1 MAICSSTPTKPSMK
15 DQPFGRYW
23 DLGLKAAAGLYL
35 LFGLLQSFTFNQFH
49 IFSRMSDYSFWLI
62 LTELAKMAGYLL
74 VHLAVYLHHKKSQ
87 DILKLLYPILA
98 LLSLACLFEYGA
110 IIKTP
115 FNTPNRNNLD
125 PVTLSIYDSINLFMP
140 HWAIVT
146 MFAIQGMILL
156 GIGIYYLLAN
166 KWDKSDWKSLLYFP
180 LFVLMTIPLNFLS
193 EPISHSPDWFQS
205 ATHFD
210 NFTIWHFLMFALVI
224 FFTWLSYFLL
234 KKTNKENQVFYLRA
248 MAIILIIHFAGKDS
262 MLIGDGYNIY
272 NVVLSSIPLFICD
285 IGKIIVLLSVTLRKK
300 VLYDIAFFVHS
311 AGALTVFFYFG
322 RIQNFGSVLDYS
334 FLYFTSTHLL
344 LFLLSILPVM
354 LGHTSFRLKDCLI
367 PIAYYGV
374 VILIATG
381 VSVAITNAS
390 ATWVDGDGNHL
401 PELLYLNFAF
411 TQVNPLPIEV
421 PGWINFHIGVCEVNP
436 LYLIG
441 LYAVYIGL
449 FFIFFLIQLVVQK
462 TYRRLPK
469 KANQ

>member
-1 MAICSSTPTKPSMK
+1 MPTP
-15 DQPFGRYW
+15 PFGKRF
-23 DLGLKAAAGLYL
+23 DLALKVGAFFYL

-49 IFSRMSDYSFWLI
+49 VFSRMSDFSFWLI
-62 LTELAKMAGYLL
+62 LSELSKMAAYLL
-74 VHLAVYLHHKKSQ
+74 VPLAVYLHHKKGQ
-87 DILKLLYPILA
+87 DILKLLYPLLA
-98 LLSLACLFEYGA
+98 LVSLSCLFEYSSMV
-110 IIKTP
+110 KTP

-125 PVTLSIYDSINLFMP
+125 SVTLAIYDSINLFMP
-140 HWAIVT
+140 QLAIVT
-146 MFAIQGMILL
+146 MFVLQDAILI
-156 GIGIYYLLAN
+156 GIGLYYLLGN
-166 KWDKSDWKSLLYFP
+166 EWKKEDWKSLLYFP
-180 LFVLMTIPLNFLS
+180 LFVLMTIPLNILS
-193 EPISHSPDWFQS
+193 EPIAHSPDWFQS

-234 KKTNKENQVFYLRA
+234 KKKDKESQVFYLRA

-272 NVVLSSIPLFICD
+272 NIVLSSIPLFICD

-344 LFLLSILPVM
+344 LFLLSILPVI
-354 LGHTSFRLKDCLI
+354 LRHSEFHFKNCLI

-374 VILIATG
+374 VILIATA
-381 VSVAITNAS
+381 VSVGITNAS
-390 ATWVDGDGNHL
+390 ATWVDGYGNHL

-421 PGWINFHIGVCEVNP
+421 PGWINFQIGVCEVNP

-449 FFIFFLIQLVVQK
+449 FFAFFGFQLLVRKVH
-462 TYRRLPK
+462 RRLIKQP
-469 KANQ
+469 AQ